1 MDVFA
6 ALTGGSSNGDTA
18 AGAGIAVVLFLIY
31 AAIIV
36 LVIVSMWKVF
46 TKAGQQGWLALIPIL
61 NFYVLIKIVG
71 RESWWI
77 ILWLIP
83 CVNIVVAIVVSLD
96 LAKVFGRSAAYGV
109 GLAFLPFIFYPML
122 AFGDA
127 RYQGDAPPV
136 F

>member
-1 MDVFA
+1 MDMLA
-6 ALTGGSSNGDTA
+6 TLLGGSGNGSSSGGA
-18 AGAGIAVVLFLIY
+18 AGAAIFFLIY

-36 LVIVSMWKVF
+36 LVIASMWKVF
-46 TKAGQQGWLALIPIL
+46 TKAGQKGWLALIPIL

-77 ILWLIP
+77 ILYFIP
-83 CVNIVVAIVVSLD
+83 CVNIVVMIIVSMD
-96 LAKVFGRSAAYGV
+96 LAKVFGRSAAYGL

-127 RYQGDAPPV
+127 TYEGDAPPI